1 LVFKHLDFKRLNFKH
16 SDFCAAGEKFVMAG
30 RIGIVSRLIFAAFLL
45 WAGLSSAAHAE
56 KRVAL
61 VIGNSA
67 YQAVPKLPNP
77 DSDAKL
83 MSDTLLTLG
92 FFVVG
97 GSARLDLDKAGF
109 DAALQEFKSQLVGAD
124 VALFYYAGHGVETH
138 GLNYLVPVDAHPQD
152 EADVF
157 MQMVSTSDILDQ
169 LEKSGTR
176 INLVL
181 LDACRDNPFGG
192 HGVRSKTGGLA
203 QMPAPVGTLISF
215 ATQPRSVSLDGID
228 GHSPYTRALAEAMQ
242 KPGYG
247 LFKTF
252 NEVGLAVDKATG
264 GQQLP
269 WLSSSPISGSFYFA
283 GKPEPAP
290 ADTKQTSLTPQAS
303 LIPQAS
309 PAPQASLAPNQ
320 PAPMRFSPPDD
331 PLRQGIVTDCD
342 RLAAMPYDTGHGW
355 KLPGLEVDKI
365 NVATAGPACNDAMQ
379 RYPDVMRFV
388 LEAGRVATARKDYA
402 TARRFYEQA
411 AASGY
416 AMAMNNIGAMY
427 EGGYGMPVNYVEAAR
442 WYQKAVDAGEPVG
455 MVDLGWQYE
464 TGHGV
469 KKDYAQARQLYET
482 AIKAGEPS
490 SMNNLGLMY
499 MHGEGVPRDYN
510 ESRRL
515 YEQGAA
521 LGNDAAINGLGVL
534 YSNGYGVARDNRKAL
549 QLFEKAAALGNPEAK
564 ENLRGTRR

>member
-1 LVFKHLDFKRLNFKH
+1 
-16 SDFCAAGEKFVMAG
+16 MAG
-30 RIGIVSRLIFAAFLL
+30 RIGIMSRWIVAAVLL
-45 WAGLSSAAHAE
+45 CAGMTSAAQAE

-77 DSDAKL
+77 DSDARL
-83 MSDTLLTLG
+83 MSDTLKSLG

-109 DAALQEFKSQLVGAD
+109 DASLQEFKTQLIGAD

-157 MQMVSTSDILDQ
+157 TQMVSTSDILDQ
-169 LEKSGTR
+169 LEKSGAR

-181 LDACRDNPFGG
+181 LDACRDNPFSG

-228 GHSPYTRALAEAMQ
+228 GHSPYTKALAEAMQ

-269 WLSSSPISGSFYFA
+269 WLSSSPITGNFYFA

-290 ADTKQTSLTPQAS
+290 ADTKQASLTSGDAPA
-303 LIPQAS
+303 ATT
-309 PAPQASLAPNQ
+309 PAPAAEL
-320 PAPMRFSPPDD
+320 RFSPPDD
-331 PLRQGIVTDCD
+331 PLRQGIITDCD
-342 RLAAMPYDTGHGW
+342 RLAAMSYDTGHGW

-365 NVATAGPACNDAMQ
+365 NVAAAGPACKDAMQ
-379 RYPDVMRFV
+379 RYPDVIRFV
-388 LEAGRVATARKDYA
+388 FEAGRVATGQKDYA
-402 TARRFYEQA
+402 EARRLYEQA
-411 AASGY
+411 AAAGY
-416 AMAMNNIGAMY
+416 AMAMNNIGALY
-427 EGGYGMPVNYVEAAR
+427 EGGSGTPVNYVEAAR
-442 WYQKAVDAGEPVG
+442 WYQKAVDAGEPIG
-455 MVDLGWQYE
+455 MVDLGWQYQ

-469 KKDYAQARQLYET
+469 KKDGAQARQLYET
-482 AIKAGEPS
+482 AAKAGEPS
-490 SMNNLGLMY
+490 AMNNLGLMY
-499 MHGEGVPRDYN
+499 MHGDGVPRDYN
-510 ESRRL
+510 ESRRY
-515 YEQGAA
+515 YEQAAA

>member
-1 LVFKHLDFKRLNFKH
+1 
-16 SDFCAAGEKFVMAG
+16 MAG
-30 RIGIVSRLIFAAFLL
+30 RIGIVSRSIFAAFLL
-45 WAGLSSAAHAE
+45 CAGMSSAAHAE

-67 YQAVPKLPNP
+67 YQTVPKLPNP

-83 MSDTLLTLG
+83 MSDTLTSLG

-109 DAALQEFKSQLVGAD
+109 DAALQEFKTQLVGAD

-157 MQMVSTSDILDQ
+157 MQMVSTSDILDG

-176 INLVL
+176 IHLAL
-181 LDACRDNPFGG
+181 LDACRDNPFSG
-192 HGVRSKTGGLA
+192 HGVRSTTGGLA

-269 WLSSSPISGSFYFA
+269 WVSSSTIAGNFYFA

-290 ADTKQTSLTPQAS
+290 ADAKQAALTPETPVA
-303 LIPQAS
+303 A
-309 PAPQASLAPNQ
+309 PAQEL
-320 PAPMRFSPPDD
+320 RFSPPDD
-331 PLRQGIVTDCD
+331 PLRQGIIIDCD
-342 RLAAMPYDTGHGW
+342 RLAAIPYDTGHGW
-355 KLPGLEVDKI
+355 KLPGLDVDKI

-379 RYPDVMRFV
+379 RYPDVTRLVF
-388 LEAGRVATARKDYA
+388 EAGRVATARKDYA
-402 TARRFYEQA
+402 EARRLYEQA

-416 AMAMNNIGAMY
+416 AMAMNNIGALY
-427 EGGYGMPVNYVEAAR
+427 EGGSGTPVNYVEAAR
-442 WYQKAVDAGEPVG
+442 WYQKAVDAGEPIA
-455 MVDLGWQYE
+455 MVDLGWLYE
-464 TGHGV
+464 NGHGV
-469 KKDYAQARQLYET
+469 KKDYAQARRNYE
-482 AIKAGEPS
+482 AAVKAGEPS

-499 MHGEGVPRDYN
+499 MDGEGVPRDYD
-510 ESRRL
+510 EVRRL
-515 YEQGAA
+515 FEQGAA
-521 LGNDAAINGLGVL
+521 LGNDAAINGLGLL
-534 YSNGYGVARDNRKAL
+534 YSHGNGDPRDNRKAL

-564 ENLRGTRR
+564 ENLRATRR